1 MLNHLLALSIAFLL
15 DRLLGDPP
23 KMPHPVRWFGT
34 MIALLEKRLNKGEY
48 RKIKG
53 IMMVLILSAAV
64 VAAVIVLQELCY
76 TLHPAAGVLFEAAVI
91 FTAIAERSLKEAAL
105 EVEKPL
111 RSGLIDEAR
120 MKLSYIV
127 GRDTEDLHESE
138 IVRGA
143 VETVAENTSD
153 GVTAPLF
160 WAAAGGAPLAIF
172 YRLAN
177 TLDSMVGYKNE
188 RYHEF
193 GWASAK
199 LDDGLNWIPAR
210 ITAFMMLLVH
220 GKLGFWNQVSLD
232 AKKHPSPNSG
242 WGEAAVAFMLHI
254 ELGGINFYQGVQSD
268 RARMGKP
275 ERPLKRI
282 HIIQSVEIMERTV
295 AAFIVFL
302 WIGGMLVEF
311 TPSWF

>member
-1 MLNHLLALSIAFLL
+1 MLDHLVALSIAVIL
-15 DRLLGDPP
+15 DRLIGDPP
-23 KMPHPVRWFGT
+23 KMPHPVRWFGK
-34 MIALLEKRLNKGEY
+34 MITIMEKRLNKGKY

-53 IMMVLILSAAV
+53 IVMVLVLSAAV
-64 VAAVIVLQELCY
+64 VTAVVVLQDLCY
-76 TLHPAAGVLFEAAVI
+76 ALHPAAGVLFQAAVI
-91 FTAIAERSLKEAAL
+91 FTAIAGRSLKEAAM

-111 RSGLIDEAR
+111 RSGLLEEAR
-120 MKLSYIV
+120 LKLSYIV
-127 GRDTEDLHESE
+127 GRDTEELHESE
-138 IVRGA
+138 IVRGT

-160 WAAAGGAPLAIF
+160 WAAAGGAPLAVF
-172 YRLAN
+172 YRLIN

-188 RYHEF
+188 RYEEF

-210 ITAFMMLLVH
+210 ITAFLMLLVH
-220 GKLGFWNQVSLD
+220 GKLGLWNQVSMD

-254 ELGGINFYQGVQSD
+254 ELGGVNFYQGIRSD
-268 RARMGKP
+268 RAKMGKP
-275 ERPLKRI
+275 ERKLKRV
-282 HIIQSVEIMERTV
+282 HIIQSVEMMERTV
-295 AAFIVFL
+295 FAFIVFL

-311 TPSWF
+311 APSWF